1 MRVLDTFGNRH
12 VLGEVLSEGGGG
24 KVYQTSDKDVLVKI
38 AGKNGQELTQ
48 KEDIEAFCQV
58 VQNLMRMP
66 IPKEIPLVL
75 PLALL
80 QDRAGYVM
88 PSLTS
93 LKPLGAILKEGSAII
108 STELKN
114 IHPFWAKFFQERLD
128 LQTLFT
134 YYIHTGG
141 ARLRLKVLARLAAV
155 LFRLH
160 AHGLIYGDLS
170 KGNVLFED
178 QNKEHPS
185 VYLIDTEDICYTRK
199 EAIGTFPYQPPEFF
213 QGQTSMESDIYAFGI
228 VAYWLLTTNHPFLDG
243 AQATKE
249 DWQQCAWVQ
258 DRTDES
264 NAKTPLFKL
273 EYVLSQEGEELFH
286 TLFEE
291 GRSNPKSRP
300 SLALFVQALE
310 LSALSCLECAR
321 CAMHY
326 KEELEICPYCDAPK
340 PKRLCATSYFF
351 HQEQRGRVYAQFV
364 LRLTQEP
371 FSVHLPTCLFKG
383 VDVLDM
389 QADFLEVR
397 PDLLIFK
404 KKKGFWSIKEN

>member
-1 MRVLDTFGNRH
+1 MRVLDTLRNQH
-12 VLGEVLSEGGGG
+12 VLDKVLSEGGQG
-24 KVYQTSDKDVLVKI
+24 KVYQTLDKDVLVKV

-48 KEDIEAFCQV
+48 EEDIKAFCQI
-58 VQNLMRMP
+58 VQNLIRMP
-66 IPKEIPLVL
+66 IPRDIPVVL

-93 LKPLGAILKEGSAII
+93 LKSLGAILKEGSAII
-108 STELKN
+108 GTKLKN
-114 IHPFWAKFFQERLD
+114 IHPFWAKFFQERMD

-134 YYIHTGG
+134 YYIQTGG
-141 ARLRLKVLARLAAV
+141 ARLRLKLLARLAAV

-185 VYLIDTEDICYTRK
+185 VYLIDADNISYVQK
-199 EAIGTFPYQPPEFF
+199 EAMGTYPYQPPEFF
-213 QGQTSMESDIYAFGI
+213 RGQTNSMESDIYTFGI

-243 AQATKE
+243 VQATE
-249 DWQQCAWVQ
+249 SDWQQCAWVE
-258 DRTDES
+258 DRTDTS
-264 NAKTPLFKL
+264 NIKTPLLKL
-273 EYVLSQEGEELFH
+273 SYILSQEREELFH
-286 TLFEE
+286 LLFEK
-291 GRSNPKSRP
+291 GKDNPKSRP
-300 SLALFVQALE
+300 SLALFAQALE

-321 CAMHY
+321 CGMHY

-351 HQEQRGRVYAQFV
+351 HQEQHGRVYAKFT
-364 LRLTQEP
+364 L
-371 FSVHLPTCLFKG
+371 C
-383 VDVLDM
+383 
-389 QADFLEVR
+389 
-397 PDLLIFK
+397 
-404 KKKGFWSIKEN
+404 